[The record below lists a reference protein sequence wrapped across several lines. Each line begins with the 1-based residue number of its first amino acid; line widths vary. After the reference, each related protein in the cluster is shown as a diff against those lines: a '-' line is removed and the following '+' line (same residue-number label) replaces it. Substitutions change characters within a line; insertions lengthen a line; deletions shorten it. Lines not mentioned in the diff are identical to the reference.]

1 MKEKLI
7 LFTFLTIFSL
17 ITTPIIKNNSLIIP
31 TNNGL
36 ITYQVQKG
44 DSLWDIALRY
54 DSNDIENFLFE
65 AKKLFPK
72 LSLVTIENSSHWIH
86 YENHKKFLLE
96 TLNYLRT

>member
-44 DSLWDIALRY
+44 DSLWDIALKY

-65 AKKLFPK
+65 AKKLNN
-72 LSLVTIENSSHWIH
+72 LQNSAI
-86 YENHKKFLLE
+86 YEDQILIIP
-96 TLNYLRT
+96 

>member
-17 ITTPIIKNNSLIIP
+17 ITTPIIKNNSLNIP

-44 DSLWDIALRY
+44 DSLWDIALKY

-65 AKKLFPK
+65 AKKLNNLDNSIFF
-72 LSLVTIENSSHWIH
+72 ENQI
-86 YENHKKFLLE
+86 LIIP
-96 TLNYLRT
+96 

>member
-31 TNNGL
+31 ANNGL

-44 DSLWDIALRY
+44 DSLWDIALKY
-54 DSNDIENFLFE
+54 DSNDIENFLFQ
-65 AKKLFPK
+65 AKKLNN
-72 LSLVTIENSSHWIH
+72 LQNSAI
-86 YENHKKFLLE
+86 YEDQILIIP
-96 TLNYLRT
+96 

>member
-17 ITTPIIKNNSLIIP
+17 ITTPIIKSNSLNIP

-44 DSLWDIALRY
+44 DSLWDIALKY

-65 AKKLFPK
+65 AKKLNN
-72 LSLVTIENSSHWIH
+72 LDNSAIF
-86 YENHKKFLLE
+86 EDQILIIP
-96 TLNYLRT
+96 

>member
-17 ITTPIIKNNSLIIP
+17 ITTPIIKNNSPIIP

-44 DSLWDIALRY
+44 DSLWDIALKY
-54 DSNDIENFLFE
+54 DSNDIENFLFD
-65 AKKLFPK
+65 AKKLNN
-72 LSLVTIENSSHWIH
+72 LQNSAI
-86 YENHKKFLLE
+86 FVDQILIIP
-96 TLNYLRT
+96 

>member
-31 TNNGL
+31 TNNEL

-44 DSLWDIALRY
+44 DSLWDIGLKY

-65 AKKLFPK
+65 AKKLNN
-72 LSLVTIENSSHWIH
+72 LNNSTIFEDQI
-86 YENHKKFLLE
+86 LIIP
-96 TLNYLRT
+96 

>member
-31 TNNGL
+31 TNNEL

-44 DSLWDIALRY
+44 DSLWDIALKY

-65 AKKLFPK
+65 AKQLNN
-72 LSLVTIENSSHWIH
+72 LQNSAIF
-86 YENHKKFLLE
+86 EDQILIIP
-96 TLNYLRT
+96 

>member
-17 ITTPIIKNNSLIIP
+17 ITTPIIKSNSLNIP

-44 DSLWDIALRY
+44 DSLWDIALKY
-54 DSNDIENFLFE
+54 DSNNIENFLFSV
-65 AKKLFPK
+65 KKINNLQ
-72 LSLVTIENSSHWIH
+72 NSAI
-86 YENHKKFLLE
+86 FVDQILIIP
-96 TLNYLRT
+96 

>member
-17 ITTPIIKNNSLIIP
+17 ITTPIIKNNSLTIR

-36 ITYQVQKG
+36 MTYQVQKG
-44 DSLWDIALRY
+44 DSLWDIGLKY

-65 AKKLFPK
+65 AKKLNN
-72 LSLVTIENSSHWIH
+72 LDNSTIFEDQI
-86 YENHKKFLLE
+86 LIIP
-96 TLNYLRT
+96 

>member
-31 TNNGL
+31 TNNVL

-44 DSLWDIALRY
+44 DSLWDIALKY

-65 AKKLFPK
+65 AKKLNN
-72 LSLVTIENSSHWIH
+72 LQNSAI
-86 YENHKKFLLE
+86 YEDQILIIP
-96 TLNYLRT
+96 

>member
-17 ITTPIIKNNSLIIP
+17 ITTPIIKNNSLTIP

-36 ITYQVQKG
+36 MTYQVQKG
-44 DSLWDIALRY
+44 DSLWDIGLKY

-65 AKKLFPK
+65 AKKLNN
-72 LSLVTIENSSHWIH
+72 LDNSTIFEDQI
-86 YENHKKFLLE
+86 LIIP
-96 TLNYLRT
+96 

>member
-17 ITTPIIKNNSLIIP
+17 ITTPIIKNNSLTIP

-36 ITYQVQKG
+36 MTYQVQKG
-44 DSLWDIALRY
+44 DSLWDIGLKY

-65 AKKLFPK
+65 AKKLNN
-72 LSLVTIENSSHWIH
+72 LDNSAIF
-86 YENHKKFLLE
+86 EDQILIIP
-96 TLNYLRT
+96 

>member
-17 ITTPIIKNNSLIIP
+17 ITTPIMKNNSSIIP

-44 DSLWDIALRY
+44 DSLWDIALKY

-65 AKKLFPK
+65 AKKLNN
-72 LSLVTIENSSHWIH
+72 LDNSAIF
-86 YENHKKFLLE
+86 EDQILIIP
-96 TLNYLRT
+96 

>member
-17 ITTPIIKNNSLIIP
+17 ITTPIIKNNSLINP

-44 DSLWDIALRY
+44 DSLWGIALKY
-54 DSNDIENFLFE
+54 DSNDIENFLFKT
-65 AKKLFPK
+65 KKLNN
-72 LSLVTIENSSHWIH
+72 LDNSTIFQDQI
-86 YENHKKFLLE
+86 LIIP
-96 TLNYLRT
+96 

>member
-44 DSLWDIALRY
+44 DSLWNIALKY
-54 DSNDIENFLFE
+54 DSNDIENFLFK
-65 AKKLFPK
+65 AKKLNN
-72 LSLVTIENSSHWIH
+72 LQNSAI
-86 YENHKKFLLE
+86 YENQILIIP
-96 TLNYLRT
+96 

>member
-17 ITTPIIKNNSLIIP
+17 ITTPIIKNNSLINP

-44 DSLWDIALRY
+44 DSLWGIALKY
-54 DSNDIENFLFE
+54 DSNDIENFLFKT
-65 AKKLFPK
+65 KKLNN
-72 LSLVTIENSSHWIH
+72 LDNSTIFEDQI
-86 YENHKKFLLE
+86 LIIP
-96 TLNYLRT
+96 

>member
-17 ITTPIIKNNSLIIP
+17 ITTPMIKNNSLTIP

-36 ITYQVQKG
+36 MTYQVQKG
-44 DSLWDIALRY
+44 DSLWDIGLKY

-65 AKKLFPK
+65 AKKLNN
-72 LSLVTIENSSHWIH
+72 LDNSTIFEDQI
-86 YENHKKFLLE
+86 LIIP
-96 TLNYLRT
+96 

>member
-31 TNNGL
+31 ANNGL

-44 DSLWDIALRY
+44 DSLWDIALKY

-65 AKKLFPK
+65 AKKLNN
-72 LSLVTIENSSHWIH
+72 LDNSAIF
-86 YENHKKFLLE
+86 EDQILIIP
-96 TLNYLRT
+96 

>member
-17 ITTPIIKNNSLIIP
+17 ITTPIMKNNSPIIP
-31 TNNGL
+31 KNNGL

-44 DSLWDIALRY
+44 DSLWDIALKY

-65 AKKLFPK
+65 AKKLNN
-72 LSLVTIENSSHWIH
+72 LDNSAIF
-86 YENHKKFLLE
+86 EDQILIIP
-96 TLNYLRT
+96 

>member
-7 LFTFLTIFSL
+7 LLTFLTIFSL

-36 ITYQVQKG
+36 TTYQVQKG
-44 DSLWDIALRY
+44 DSLWDIALKY

-65 AKKLFPK
+65 AKKLNN
-72 LSLVTIENSSHWIH
+72 LSNSTIFEDQI
-86 YENHKKFLLE
+86 LIIP
-96 TLNYLRT
+96 

>member
-31 TNNGL
+31 ANNGL

-44 DSLWDIALRY
+44 DSLWDIALKY
-54 DSNDIENFLFE
+54 DSNDIENFLFK
-65 AKKLFPK
+65 AKKLNN
-72 LSLVTIENSSHWIH
+72 LQNSAIF
-86 YENHKKFLLE
+86 EDQILIIP
-96 TLNYLRT
+96 

>member
-17 ITTPIIKNNSLIIP
+17 ITTPIIKNHSLIIP
-31 TNNGL
+31 INNGL

-44 DSLWDIALRY
+44 DSLWDIALKY

-65 AKKLFPK
+65 AKKLNN
-72 LSLVTIENSSHWIH
+72 LSNSTIFEDQI
-86 YENHKKFLLE
+86 LIIP
-96 TLNYLRT
+96 

>member
-31 TNNGL
+31 TNNEL

-44 DSLWDIALRY
+44 DSLWDIALKY

-65 AKKLFPK
+65 TKQLNN
-72 LSLVTIENSSHWIH
+72 LQNSAIF
-86 YENHKKFLLE
+86 EDQILIIP
-96 TLNYLRT
+96 

>member
-17 ITTPIIKNNSLIIP
+17 ITTPIIKNNSLNIP

-44 DSLWDIALRY
+44 DSLWDIALKY

-65 AKKLFPK
+65 AKKLNN
-72 LSLVTIENSSHWIH
+72 LDNSTIFEDQI
-86 YENHKKFLLE
+86 LIIP
-96 TLNYLRT
+96 

>member
-31 TNNGL
+31 IKNGL

-44 DSLWDIALRY
+44 DSLWDIALKY

-65 AKKLFPK
+65 AKKLNN
-72 LSLVTIENSSHWIH
+72 LQNSAIF
-86 YENHKKFLLE
+86 EDQILIIP
-96 TLNYLRT
+96 

>member
-17 ITTPIIKNNSLIIP
+17 ITTPIIKNNSPIIP

-44 DSLWDIALRY
+44 DSLWDIALKY

-65 AKKLFPK
+65 AKKLNN
-72 LSLVTIENSSHWIH
+72 LQNSAI
-86 YENHKKFLLE
+86 FVDQILIIP
-96 TLNYLRT
+96 